1 MDKIILKVY
10 FAGGKRLKRRFKVY
24 LAVPIVNYY
33 NSEVTKMLGEII
45 LDLGFELS
53 SPWVLSGKDV
63 GISPRDIFY
72 RDTNGVRSSDIILAE
87 VSFPSHGV
95 GMEVMLAYLERKEII
110 LVAKKDVKLSSLLEG
125 TPGAVIIRYED
136 YEDLKCKVRGVLNK
150 FFKDS

>member
-1 MDKIILKVY
+1 M
-10 FAGGKRLKRRFKVY
+10 KRGFKVY

-33 NSEVTKMLGEII
+33 NSEVTKILGEII

-95 GMEVMLAYLERKEII
+95 GMEIMFAYLEGKKII
-110 LVAKKDVKLSSLLEG
+110 LVAKNEVKLSSLLEG
-125 TPGAVIIRYED
+125 IPGTVIIRYKD
-136 YEDLKCKVRGVLNK
+136 YEDLKCKVREILNK